1 MSKYPCAEKLDT
13 RLNKNGGQISTRK
26 GSITRAHS
34 KISMFAVEQVGVSEL
49 DTLRSTYTILGSTMC
64 CNTSMMTS
72 ELGRRLIQ
80 RRGGYRPNASGSCN
94 TGNRS
99 TLRWQDMSCQI
110 QGPRSVCRS
119 KT

>member
-1 MSKYPCAEKLDT
+1 MSKYPCADKLDT

-26 GSITRAHS
+26 GSITRAYS
-34 KISMFAVEQVGVSEL
+34 KTSMFAVEQVGVSEL
-49 DTLRSTYTILGSTMC
+49 DTLRSTYTILGSIIC

-72 ELGRRLIQ
+72 GLGRRLIK
-80 RRGGYRPNASGSCN
+80 RRGGYCPNASGNNN
-94 TGNRS
+94 TGNRP